1 MMQLFLFILLA
12 VVFLA
17 SIYLFV
23 RPRPRVEGSALDI
36 VRARQDLSALQGGLL
51 PAEIVERIFTRTDYE
66 YVASESAKEVRE
78 LFLAERKRLAL
89 LWAGHLL
96 QRIRNL
102 QQFHLGSARFYSRLR
117 LRTEIRLASE
127 FFTLLCVCRALQ
139 ATIYLRG
146 PYAAPRM
153 VARVAAAAAS
163 VCATSEEVMNFLKP
177 AQVAGGL
184 AKDSARKLSAM

>member
-1 MMQLFLFILLA
+1 MMELFLFVIFA

-23 RPRPRVEGSALDI
+23 RPRARVEGSALD
-36 VRARQDLSALQGGLL
+36 VLRAREDLSVLQSGLL
-51 PAEIVERIFTRTDYE
+51 PAEIVERIFAKADYE
-66 YVASESAKEVRE
+66 FLLAESTKEVQE

-89 LWAGHLL
+89 LWAGYLL

-117 LRTEIRLASE
+117 LGTEIRLASE
-127 FFTLLCVCRALQ
+127 FFSLLWFCRALQ
-139 ATIYLRG
+139 FVIYLRG

-153 VARVAAAAAS
+153 AGRVAAAAAT

-177 AQVAGGL
+177 AQAGGL
-184 AKDSARKLSAM
+184 AKESARKLSVM